1 MQDVETHG
9 LGLLLFPEWYSQE
22 SMSRMHF
29 FDDNTRSWW
38 TPVTGGSNIPAV
50 NDLVAPFGL
59 AFGDKV
65 VHGSVSIGK
74 THTLPYS
81 SGTHIIKAP
90 AGARLLEADL
100 KDHSNGPP
108 ASSVKPEAYSVL
120 GLVEHGAGRV
130 AAFGDASCV
139 DANHATANCH
149 ALLYEMLQWA
159 TDQANPPWGS
169 ALTTLNAPLGQH
181 DMELPARPSPNLLDA
196 VSFVANHPEPTCF
209 LNSAPGMQLAV
220 EQQVSCSCH
229 AAASRTPMHYMCIA
243 QFGSK
248 NMHTSAR

>member
-100 KDHSNGPP
+100 KDLSLIH
-108 ASSVKPEAYSVL
+108 
-120 GLVEHGAGRV
+120 
-130 AAFGDASCV
+130 
-139 DANHATANCH
+139 
-149 ALLYEMLQWA
+149 
-159 TDQANPPWGS
+159 
-169 ALTTLNAPLGQH
+169 
-181 DMELPARPSPNLLDA
+181 
-196 VSFVANHPEPTCF
+196 
-209 LNSAPGMQLAV
+209 
-220 EQQVSCSCH
+220 
-229 AAASRTPMHYMCIA
+229 I
-243 QFGSK
+243 
-248 NMHTSAR
+248 